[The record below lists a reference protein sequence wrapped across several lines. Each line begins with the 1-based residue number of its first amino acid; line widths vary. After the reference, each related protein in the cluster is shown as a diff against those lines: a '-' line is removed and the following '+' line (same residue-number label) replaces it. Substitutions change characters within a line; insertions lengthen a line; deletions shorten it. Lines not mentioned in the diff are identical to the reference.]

1 MDFNLEQYCSQNN
14 ELKEEIVINIFDELV
29 NILNELKKQAI
40 VHGNLK
46 PENIFLN
53 KNNEIK
59 IADIGNAKFTED

>member
-1 MDFNLEQYCSQNN
+1 MDFNLEQYCSENN